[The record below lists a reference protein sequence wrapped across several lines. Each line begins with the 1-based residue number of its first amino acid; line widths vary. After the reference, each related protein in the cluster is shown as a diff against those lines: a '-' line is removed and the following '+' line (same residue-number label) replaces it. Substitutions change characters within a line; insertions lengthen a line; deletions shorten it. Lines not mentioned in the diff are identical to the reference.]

1 MFERR
6 ILGKTSVVRLLSA
19 ISTFKTSHL
28 FSLQY
33 KLSLQSEEEIME
45 KFQKQ
50 GIKQK
55 TQHTTYSRYE
65 ECCVNCRQTSFSLPI
80 PITATPEFTSK
91 VGE

>member
-1 MFERR
+1 
-6 ILGKTSVVRLLSA
+6 
-19 ISTFKTSHL
+19 
-28 FSLQY
+28 
-33 KLSLQSEEEIME
+33 ME

-91 VGE
+91 VGKLALFLEISWDGSVVTCLRLRF